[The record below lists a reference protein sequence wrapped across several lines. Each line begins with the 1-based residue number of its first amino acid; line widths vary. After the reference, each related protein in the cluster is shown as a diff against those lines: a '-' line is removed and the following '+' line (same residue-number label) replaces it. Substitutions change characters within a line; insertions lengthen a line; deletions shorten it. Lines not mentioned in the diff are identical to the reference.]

1 MTYAHPAIGMC
12 VRHLQYCAPSPDK
25 GPVGTLGR

>member
-1 MTYAHPAIGMC
+1 MTYAHLAIGMY
-12 VRHLQYCAPSPDK
+12 VRYLQDCAPSPDK